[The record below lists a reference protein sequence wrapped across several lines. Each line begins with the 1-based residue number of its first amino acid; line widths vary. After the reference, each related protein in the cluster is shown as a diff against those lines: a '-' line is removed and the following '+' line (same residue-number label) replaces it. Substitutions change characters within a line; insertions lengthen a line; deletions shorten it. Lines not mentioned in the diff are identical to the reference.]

1 MSTDAPAS
9 SSPPS
14 LSPVAA
20 GRSALRQV
28 VESGL
33 LHCGLPSALGGI
45 GSLQVLAQGA
55 ARLSRASAAAAWVLW
70 AQRLAIEA
78 LVQSGNVGLREYLL
92 PDLLTGERAG
102 TLPVSLATLPLTGT
116 GTGTGRG
123 WRLQGVLPCVPNLQ
137 WMGFSVVA
145 PLRLDN
151 DAPSWVLL
159 RSEED
164 RLVAEPGGD
173 GAFPVGARV
182 AALRLDQVF
191 FREDEWLGG
200 PDFPQRL
207 QAVQAALAQGLPTH
221 LNSRIDELLPHNWQP
236 SR

>member
-1 MSTDAPAS
+1 MLTDAPATS
-9 SSPPS
+9 GPPFP
-14 LSPVAA
+14 SPVAA
-20 GRSALRQV
+20 GLKALRQV

-33 LHCGLPSALGGI
+33 LRCAVPSALGGSI
-45 GSLQVLAQGA
+45 GSLQDLAHGA
-55 ARLSRASAAAAWVLW
+55 AELGQASAAAGWVLW

-78 LVQSGNVGLREYLL
+78 LVQSSNVALREHLL

-116 GTGTGRG
+116 DTGRG

-145 PLRLDN
+145 PLRLGN

-164 RLVAEPGGD
+164 GLAAQPGGD
-173 GAFPVGARV
+173 EAFPAGGRV
-182 AALRLDQVF
+182 AALRLDRVF

-200 PDFPQRL
+200 PELTQRL
-207 QAVQAALAQGLPTH
+207 LAVQAALAQGLP
-221 LNSRIDELLPHNWQP
+221 RAV
-236 SR
+236 RA

>member
-1 MSTDAPAS
+1 MRPPVPAS
-9 SSPPS
+9 RPFPPLPQAAARCARSSNRGCCTAAFPP
-14 LSPVAA
+14 PW
-20 GRSALRQV
+20 
-28 VESGL
+28 
-33 LHCGLPSALGGI
+33 GGT

-55 ARLSRASAAAAWVLW
+55 AGLSRASAAAAWVLW
-70 AQRLAIEA
+70 AHRLAIEA
-78 LVQSGNVGLREYLL
+78 LVQSGNVALREHLL

-102 TLPVSLATLPLTGT
+102 TLPVSLATLPLTGND
-116 GTGTGRG
+116 TGRG

-164 RLVAEPGGD
+164 GLAAEPGGD

-182 AALRLDQVF
+182 ASLRLDQVF

-200 PDFPQRL
+200 PDLPQRL
-207 QAVQAALAQGLPTH
+207 QAVQAALAQGLPGA
-221 LNSRIDELLPHNWQP
+221 LS
-236 SR
+236 S